1 MGLVGKTQR
10 GTLECGGLESLASFR
25 LVLTFLGSFFDGL
38 GSVFTVRIVLKRV
51 GHVDCDLGSFSDVY
65 WGSLTGGRC

>member
-1 MGLVGKTQR
+1 MR
-10 GTLECGGLESLASFR
+10 GARELASFR
-25 LVLTFLGSFFDGL
+25 LVLTFLGLVFDGL

-65 WGSLTGGRC
+65 WGSFDGGGDF

>member
-1 MGLVGKTQR
+1 MGLVGETQR

-38 GSVFTVRIVLKRV
+38 GSVFTVQARFEESGAR
-51 GHVDCDLGSFSDVY
+51 
-65 WGSLTGGRC
+65 